1 MVILASKL
9 NNVLTR
15 TARTLEQ
22 DVSTV
27 QQKTCDL
34 ESNKPSN
41 LIEQF
46 AISAFSFRTVLE
58 NSEQASLSESDTC
71 RNYMHRDPTHL

>member
-34 ESNKPSN
+34 ESSKPSN
-41 LIEQF
+41 LIELF
-46 AISAFSFRTVLE
+46 ALYAFSFKTVL
-58 NSEQASLSESDTC
+58 
-71 RNYMHRDPTHL
+71 